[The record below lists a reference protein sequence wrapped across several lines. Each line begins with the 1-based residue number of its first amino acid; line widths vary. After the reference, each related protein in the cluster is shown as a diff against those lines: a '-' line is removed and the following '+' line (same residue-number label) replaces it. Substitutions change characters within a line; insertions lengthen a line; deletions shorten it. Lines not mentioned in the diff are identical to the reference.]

1 MRRADGMTDIGV
13 QDRTKEAFQSM
24 AVGELPALYSL
35 ARRLVR
41 DGAEDLVQETLIR
54 AYRSFGALKEDEA
67 GARWLKTILVNVFR
81 DELRRRARSVEEL
94 PVEEV
99 EDFSLYRTLVEV
111 DPLPYSDTL
120 HLDFLRAF
128 GKDDVRDVLMR
139 LPELYRAPLVL
150 RYMDGFATKEIAR
163 MLDTPLGTILARLHR
178 GRKAIRDR
186 DVGVRGGDGSPH
198 GGGTEMTD
206 QQGSIP
212 CSEAVKQL
220 WDYLDHAIS
229 ANDQERVEK
238 HLSFCRTCCG
248 ELEFA
253 KELRSF
259 LASNEVE
266 EIPPDVKAHLERFVQ
281 EL

>member
-35 ARRLVR
+35 ACRLVR

-178 GRKAIRDR
+178 GRKRFE
-186 DVGVRGGDGSPH
+186 
-198 GGGTEMTD
+198 TEMWAYAEET
-206 QQGSIP
+206 GLLI
-212 CSEAVKQL
+212 
-220 WDYLDHAIS
+220 
-229 ANDQERVEK
+229 
-238 HLSFCRTCCG
+238 G
-248 ELEFA
+248 EV
-253 KELRSF
+253 R
-259 LASNEVE
+259 
-266 EIPPDVKAHLERFVQ
+266 R
-281 EL
+281 